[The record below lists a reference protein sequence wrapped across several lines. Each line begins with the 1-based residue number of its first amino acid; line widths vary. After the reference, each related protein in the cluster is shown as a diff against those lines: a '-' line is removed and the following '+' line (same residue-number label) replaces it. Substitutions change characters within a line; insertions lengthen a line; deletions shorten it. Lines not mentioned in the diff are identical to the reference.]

1 MPVYLQYYFWLVL
14 VSVSCFALER
24 IAPWRRSQRVL
35 RRGAGQDL
43 VWLIFNGHY
52 LGLLLALG
60 TGYLIEAFNGLL
72 SRAGLPVPETLAL
85 LADAPLW
92 LQFVVFVLLK
102 DFIEWNV
109 HWVLHNVPWLWEFHK
124 LHHSIEELD
133 WIGNFRFHW
142 VEIVVYKTVSYV
154 PLVVLGVD
162 SRVLLAIAIPLS
174 VETSSQE
181 SATVTTVSTANA
193 PNTFR

>member
-14 VSVSCFALER
+14 VSVGCFALER
-24 IAPWRRSQRVL
+24 VAPWRRAQPVL

-60 TGYLIEAFNGLL
+60 AGHLIGAFNGLL
-72 SRAGLPVPETLAL
+72 SRRGLPVPETLAL

-92 LQFVVFVLLK
+92 LQFVVFLLLK

-109 HWVLHNVPWLWEFHK
+109 HWLLHNVPWLWEFHK

-142 VEIVVYKTVSYV
+142 VEIVVYKTLSY
-154 PLVVLGVD
+154 
-162 SRVLLAIAIPLS
+162 IPLI
-174 VETSSQE
+174 
-181 SATVTTVSTANA
+181 
-193 PNTFR
+193 